1 MMLALT
7 NGVTHF
13 RCQPSVTAS
22 LLEENQLRGTSI
34 EDGAQDH
41 DPAFLGDA
49 AFVGWRQCAE
59 NELGESRKREDLQAS
74 ETLQAWVAEQ
84 IGLHLECRLPGSDEK
99 QGGTFRVVLEFTS
112 DGLQATVCF
121 STSSWAKQESDAGL

>member
-13 RCQPSVTAS
+13 RCKPNVTAT
-22 LLEENQLRGTSI
+22 LLEKNQLRGTSI

-41 DPAFLGDA
+41 DSAFLGDA
-49 AFVGWRQCAE
+49 ACVGWRQCAE
-59 NELGESRKREDLQAS
+59 NELGESRKRENLQAS

-84 IGLHLECRLPGSDEK
+84 IGLHLECRLPWSYEK
-99 QGGTFRVVLEFTS
+99 HGGTFRVVLELTA

>member
-13 RCQPSVTAS
+13 RCQPSVTAA

-49 AFVGWRQCAE
+49 AFVGWRQGAE

-84 IGLHLECRLPGSDEK
+84 IALHLERRLPGSDEK
-99 QGGTFRVVLEFTS
+99 QGGTFRVVLELTA

>member
-13 RCQPSVTAS
+13 RCKPSVTAT
-22 LLEENQLRGTSI
+22 LLEKNQLRGTSI

-49 AFVGWRQCAE
+49 AFVVGANVPRMNSA
-59 NELGESRKREDLQAS
+59 SRGKERICKR
-74 ETLQAWVAEQ
+74 VK
-84 IGLHLECRLPGSDEK
+84 P
-99 QGGTFRVVLEFTS
+99 
-112 DGLQATVCF
+112 
-121 STSSWAKQESDAGL
+121 AGMGR